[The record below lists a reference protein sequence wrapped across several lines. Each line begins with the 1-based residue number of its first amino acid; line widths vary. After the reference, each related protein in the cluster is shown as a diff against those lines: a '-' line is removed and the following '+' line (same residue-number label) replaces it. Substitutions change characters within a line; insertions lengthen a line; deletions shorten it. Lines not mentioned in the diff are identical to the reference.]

1 MAMQQC
7 PNGHLY
13 DDEKN
18 SHCPYCSGNSGV
30 NVTMPLDAP
39 NPVEMFPQTA
49 PIDSQQQYADSSA
62 AQNSVPP
69 TVPVG
74 TQYAATTY
82 KEDIVNDKGI
92 VEVRGWL
99 VCLEG
104 SKRGTDFKI
113 HAEKNSIGR
122 GPENDVNLDFDSSI
136 SKGVNAIITYDNR
149 NNKFYLYQSVSKN
162 NIYFNNQL
170 LLNPVELKDYDVLE
184 IGETKMIF
192 RSLCNDG
199 FKWEKTDNK
208 EE

>member
-1 MAMQQC
+1 
-7 PNGHLY
+7 
-13 DDEKN
+13 
-18 SHCPYCSGNSGV
+18 
-30 NVTMPLDAP
+30 MPLDAP
-39 NPVEMFPQTA
+39 NPVEIFPQTA
-49 PIDSQQQYADSSA
+49 PIEAQSKYTPPQVI
-62 AQNSVPP
+62 QNSVPP
-69 TVPVG
+69 TIPVG
-74 TQYAATTY
+74 PQFAATTY
-82 KEDIVNDKGI
+82 KEDTVNDKGI

-104 SKRGTDFKI
+104 SKRGVDFKI

-149 NNKFYLYQSVSKN
+149 NNKFYLYQSISKN

-170 LLNPVELKDYDVLE
+170 LLTPVELKDYDVLE

-192 RSLCNDG
+192 RSLCNDD
-199 FKWEKTDNK
+199 FKWEKTKK

>member
-18 SHCPYCSGNSGV
+18 NSCPYCSGNSDV

-39 NPVEMFPQTA
+39 NPVEIFPQTT
-49 PIDSQQQYADSSA
+49 PIEAQSQYTPQQVI
-62 AQNSVPP
+62 QNSVPP

-74 TQYAATTY
+74 PQFAATTY
-82 KEDIVNDKGI
+82 KEDAVNDKGI
-92 VEVRGWL
+92 AEVRGWL
-99 VCLEG
+99 ICLEG
-104 SKRGTDFKI
+104 SKRGMDFKI

-122 GPENDVNLDFDSSI
+122 GPENDINLDFDSSI

-149 NNKFYLYQSVSKN
+149 NNKFYLYQSISKN

-170 LLNPVELKDYDVLE
+170 LLTPVELKDYDVLE

-192 RSLCNDG
+192 RSLCNDD
-199 FKWEKTDNK
+199 FKWEKTKK